1 MAASDIIETGGI
13 ATFDIKV
20 DGNLIPDTLRIFSIH
35 VEKRTNKIP
44 TAKIIV
50 LDGQAET
57 GTFDASSS
65 ATFKPGGKVTI
76 EAGYDSTNKLIFSG
90 IITRQTIRIDEMVG
104 SALEVECRDPAVKMI
119 VGRKSLTYSKKK
131 DSDIIESI
139 IGTYSD
145 LTPDVTATTTTWP
158 EQIQYY
164 VTDWDFIMAR
174 AEVNG
179 LVVNAINGKIS
190 VQKPDAN
197 ATPVLTVKYGAN
209 LISFNADLNAV
220 TQLGSVKA
228 STWDYKNQV
237 VSSGEASNDVPG
249 PGNITS
255 KELSAVVGLA
265 DFQLQTTAPLEAD
278 DLTQWCKA
286 QLIKSEYS
294 KIQGEA
300 KFQGT
305 SIVEP
310 GTFITLAGLGD
321 RFNGNHYVSG
331 VEHDYA
337 DGNWVTEASIGLPST
352 WFMEEPDVMAQP
364 ASGLL
369 PSASGLFNGTV
380 KKMDSDPDS
389 QFRILVDVPLFDANG
404 AGIWARISN
413 FYSTNGAGVFFLPEV
428 GDEVILGFLNEDPR
442 YPIILG
448 SMYSGTKNK
457 PFTGLTPNEKNTTK
471 AIVSKS
477 GIYLQFDDD
486 KKILTIT
493 TPSKNVIVMSD
504 DQKSIKITDQNSNS
518 ITMDSDGISMQ
529 SPNNISLKADKQVT
543 IAGQQGVKV
552 SASAGDVETSGINIK
567 ETADSQ
573 YSCEGGE
580 MAKMNS
586 GMELTLKSAMIMIN

>member
-1 MAASDIIETGGI
+1 MAASDIIKTGGI

-20 DGNLIPDTLRIFSIH
+20 DGNLIPDTLRIFSFN

-44 TAKIIV
+44 TAQITV
-50 LDGQAET
+50 SDGEAVT
-57 GTFDASSS
+57 GTFAASSS
-65 ATFKPGGKVTI
+65 STFKPGGKITI
-76 EAGYDSTNKLIFSG
+76 EMGYDGTNQLIFSG
-90 IITRQTIRIDEMVG
+90 IITRQSIRIDELVG
-104 SALEVECRDPAVKMI
+104 SALEVECRDSAIKMI

-131 DSDIIESI
+131 DSDIIQSI

-145 LTPDVTATTTTWP
+145 LTADVAPTTTVWP

-164 VTDWDFIMAR
+164 VTDWDFMMSR

-179 LVVNAINGKIS
+179 LVVNVVNGKIS
-190 VQKPDAN
+190 VQKPDTD

-209 LISFNADLNAV
+209 LISFNADLNAI

-237 VSSGEASNDVPG
+237 LSTSEAANDVPG

-265 DFQLQTTAPLEAD
+265 DYQLQTTAPLETA
-278 DLTQWCKA
+278 DLTEWCKA

-310 GTFITLAGLGD
+310 GKYITLQGLGD
-321 RFNGNHYVSG
+321 RFNGDHFVSG
-331 VEHDYA
+331 VEHDYV
-337 DGNWVTEASIGLPST
+337 DGNWLTEVSIGLPSS
-352 WFMEEPDVMAQP
+352 WFIEEPDVIAQP

-380 KKMDSDPDS
+380 KKMNDDPDS

-404 AGIWARISN
+404 EGIWARLSN
-413 FYSTNGAGVFFLPEV
+413 FYSTSGAGAFFLPEV

-448 SMYSGTKNK
+448 SMYSGTKNQ
-457 PFTGLTPNEKNTTK
+457 PFTGLSPDAKNTTK

-477 GIYLQFDDD
+477 GIYLEFNDD
-486 KKILTIT
+486 KKVLTIT
-493 TPSKNVIVMSD
+493 TPNKNIIVMSD
-504 DQKSIKITDQNSNS
+504 DQKTITITDQNSNS
-518 ITMDSDGISMQ
+518 ITMASDGITMQ
-529 SPNNISLKADKQVT
+529 SANNISLKADKQIT
-543 IAGQQGVKV
+543 IEGHQGVKV
-552 SASAGDVETSGINIK
+552 AASGGDVVTSGINIK

-580 MAKMNS
+580 MAKINS

>member
-20 DGNLIPDTLRIFSIH
+20 DGSLIPSTFAVFSIT
-35 VEKRTNKIP
+35 VEKKTNKIP
-44 TAKIIV
+44 TAKILI
-50 LDGQAET
+50 LDGEADT

-76 EAGYDSTNKLIFSG
+76 EAGYDSTNQLIFSG
-90 IITRQTIRIDEMVG
+90 IITRQSIRIDEHIG
-104 SALEVECRDPAVKMI
+104 SALEIECRDSAVKMI
-119 VGRKSLTYSKKK
+119 VGRKSLTYAKKK
-131 DSDIIESI
+131 DSEIIQSI

-145 LTPDVTATTTTWP
+145 LTADVTSTTTTWP

-164 VTDWDFIMAR
+164 VTDWDFILAR

-179 LVVNAINGKIS
+179 LVVNAINGKVT
-190 VQKPDAN
+190 VQKPAAN
-197 ATPVLTVKYGAN
+197 ATPVLTVKYGGN
-209 LISFNADLNAV
+209 LISFNADMNAIS
-220 TQLGSVKA
+220 QLGSVKA

-237 VSSGEASNDVPG
+237 ISSGEASNDVAG

-265 DFQLQTTAPLEAD
+265 DFQLQTTAPIETA
-278 DLTQWCKA
+278 DLTEWCKA

-310 GTFITLAGLGD
+310 GTYITLQGLGD
-321 RFNGNHYVSG
+321 RFNGDHYVSG
-331 VEHDYA
+331 VEHDFS
-337 DGNWVTEASIGLPST
+337 DGNWTTEVSIGLPST
-352 WFMEEPDVMAQP
+352 WFIEEPDVMAQP

-369 PSASGLFNGTV
+369 PCARGLFNGTV
-380 KKMDSDPDS
+380 KKMYEDPDS

-404 AGIWARISN
+404 EGIWARISN
-413 FYSTNGAGVFFLPEV
+413 LYSTNGAGVFFLPEV

-448 SMYSGTKNK
+448 SMYSGTKNI
-457 PFTGLTPNEKNTTK
+457 PFTGLSPNQKNTTK

-477 GIYLQFDDD
+477 GIYLEFDDD
-486 KKILTIT
+486 KKVLTIE
-493 TPSKNVIVMSD
+493 TPSKNIIVMSD
-504 DQKSIKITDQNSNS
+504 DQKTITITDQNNNS
-518 ITMDSDGISMQ
+518 VTMASDGITMK
-529 SPNNISLKADKQVT
+529 SPNNISLQADKQIT
-543 IAGQQGVKV
+543 IQGKQGVKV
-552 SASAGDVETSGINIK
+552 LAPGGDVETSGINIK

-580 MAKMNS
+580 LAKMNS